1 MGRRG
6 ERERGRIGRGGVIGG
21 GGVEGDGLVVMGS
34 AGLAW
39 LAVAAAF
46 SSLSIS
52 SSYSLNICQTPFF
65 VQISESLNWM
75 KDSQTTAKAGIIV
88 PHIRAIKRQKVD
100 HVSGPF
106 HRAVLQTLH
115 NQVPG
120 RSPDECWPVAR
131 EWERNPGKWG
141 GRWWCSRRK
150 CLREVFGEVRIH
162 GRM

>member
-1 MGRRG
+1 V
-6 ERERGRIGRGGVIGG
+6 IGGG

-39 LAVAAAF
+39 LAVAAA
-46 SSLSIS
+46 SPSLPR
-52 SSYSLNICQTPFF
+52 TPLILVRLHF
-65 VQISESLNWM
+65 VQTSESLNWM
-75 KDSQTTAKAGIIV
+75 KDSQTTTEAGVIV
-88 PHIRAIKRQKVD
+88 PHIRAIKRQKID

-106 HRAVLQTLH
+106 HRAVLQTLN